1 MIKKG
6 VGAASGEMKF
16 KTDSVHG
23 GSKIVYSGR
32 YDYKI
37 DVTTIDE
44 EIKQH
49 VSMIKMDIEG
59 LELDALKG
67 CKRILSEDAPR
78 LAICV
83 YHRINDIIE
92 IWKFLKK
99 TQPQYKFYLR
109 HHNWGAT
116 ETVLYAITK
125 KTE

>member
-1 MIKKG
+1 
-6 VGAASGEMKF
+6 MKF

-99 TQPQYKFYLR
+99 HSRNINF
-109 HHNWGAT
+109 
-116 ETVLYAITK
+116 I
-125 KTE
+125 

>member
-83 YHRINDIIE
+83 YHIFFLFTQSFLLLHIKPFLLPPNYDVLNKIYIAAVF
-92 IWKFLKK
+92 FLKISIF
-99 TQPQYKFYLR
+99 Q
-109 HHNWGAT
+109 
-116 ETVLYAITK
+116 
-125 KTE
+125 